1 MPRPQVES
9 GDFSCL
15 RQHIHDRLAYPVV
28 GDVEGALLDY
38 VRELGG
44 DAERVIN
51 SRVQVL
57 DDDGVLDGL
66 AGALV
71 RRPAVDIAFFD
82 AATEEQDGAGVGEV
96 AVHPVVL
103 RLGQGVWHRHLVL
116 DLLVR
121 LALGQHVAAELAR
134 QHDERSVEEAALFQV

>member
-1 MPRPQVES
+1 M
-9 GDFSCL
+9 
-15 RQHIHDRLAYPVV
+15 
-28 GDVEGALLDY
+28 GDVEGALLDE
-38 VRELGG
+38 VGQLGG
-44 DAERVIN
+44 DAEGVVQGG
-51 SRVQVL
+51 VQVL

-71 RRPAVDIAFFD
+71 RRLAVDVAFFD
-82 AATEEQDGAGVGEV
+82 AAAEEQDGAGVGEV